1 MYNTILLQDIQVNT
15 KDKQALKEII
25 AQEISTLEA
34 EIAVLG
40 TQLKPVDKECLPE
53 NVSHQDRYQQQNI
66 IFHRYDTARKR
77 LNKLNYTLKIIDQ
90 PDYGICQECEE
101 DIPLA
106 RLKLAP
112 ESRYCVGCMEEL
124 GL

>member
-1 MYNTILLQDIQVNT
+1 MNT